1 MTQLVILDFDGTLAD
16 TQPIIIAS
24 IQHALREL
32 GLPERS
38 DAECR
43 SIIGLPLTECFERL
57 LTPSPLRGTPPYE
70 GGESNSSPC
79 KGEVPEGRR
88 GITSERGESSM
99 HPCEGGESNSSPC
112 KGEVPEGR
120 SGIPCERGV
129 SSMHPCKGGDPN
141 SSPYEGEVPEGRR
154 GIPCERGESRMYP
167 CEGGESNSSPCKGEV
182 PEGRR
187 GIPCERGESSMHPFE
202 GGESNSSPCK
212 GEVPEGRR
220 GILQGDVRDIAER
233 CADVYRRVFDEL
245 NTDGT
250 VRLFPHVLET
260 LKALHDR
267 GLQLA
272 ICSSRGRPTLEGFVK
287 TFQLESYVSMVVSAN
302 DVEHHKPHPEPVQ
315 KILSALGGDPEE
327 AVVVGDANYDIL
339 MGRAAGCRTVGVT
352 YGNQS
357 AADLRAAGADWLIDD
372 FSDLISCL

>member
-1 MTQLVILDFDGTLAD
+1 MTRLVILDFDGTLAD

-32 GLPERS
+32 GLPERT
-38 DAECR
+38 DDECR
-43 SIIGLPLTECFERL
+43 SIIGLPLRECFTTL
-57 LTPSPLRGTPPYE
+57 
-70 GGESNSSPC
+70 C
-79 KGEVPEGRR
+79 
-88 GITSERGESSM
+88 GIDDDR
-99 HPCEGGESNSSPC
+99 
-112 KGEVPEGR
+112 
-120 SGIPCERGV
+120 
-129 SSMHPCKGGDPN
+129 
-141 SSPYEGEVPEGRR
+141 
-154 GIPCERGESRMYP
+154 
-167 CEGGESNSSPCKGEV
+167 
-182 PEGRR
+182 
-187 GIPCERGESSMHPFE
+187 
-202 GGESNSSPCK
+202 
-212 GEVPEGRR
+212 
-220 GILQGDVRDIAER
+220 AEH

-260 LKALHDR
+260 LHTLHDR

-287 TFQLESYVSMVVSAN
+287 TFQLESYVGMVVSAN

-315 KILSALGGDPEE
+315 KILSALGVAPEE